1 MMAEVNGNEPELSGA
16 REAGPYFV
24 YGWLY
29 CHITRAD
36 VRVRLFELPTRAEA
50 TTKAAEIANRA
61 WPGQWQWCND
71 YQIAHKDSQGGD
83 IVDILISRYD
93 G

>member
-29 CHITRAD
+29 CHITQAD
-36 VRVRLFELPTRAEA
+36 TRVRLFELPTLDLACLKAE
-50 TTKAAEIANRA
+50 EIANRA
-61 WPGQWQWCND
+61 WPGQWQWHTKT
-71 YQIAHKDSQGGD
+71 QIAHKDSHGGD